1 MRIAIVSTNKSKYSE
16 TFIDSHRKYLSENPL
31 NLFDGYMPTRYSL
44 HGMVDDVPIV
54 STISSLAS
62 LFGKRP
68 LELEA
73 TIQKLFVDQKV
84 ELVLAEYGPS
94 GVEMAEICNT
104 LNIPLIVHFH
114 GYDAYR
120 KDVLSTYGKHYKEMF
135 KSAAAIIGVSKHM
148 VNQLSQLGCPFEKL
162 HYIPYG
168 IDIDIF
174 KRSHNGDSKKQ
185 LVACGR
191 FVPKK
196 GPQFTIQAFAKV
208 SRQEHEAT
216 LTMIGDGELLEG
228 CKKLAEDLGLKD
240 KIKFTGALSAT
251 QIADI
256 YAESFA
262 FVQHSLVDENNDSE
276 GTPLAIMEA
285 GAAGLPVISTI
296 HAGIPDI
303 IDSDIN
309 GFLVAEKD
317 IDLMADKMLVLLQD
331 RVLAKEMGYQ
341 LQQKILAGY
350 SMSNYIEQLKDL
362 INQFKNIA

>member
-31 NLFDGYMPTRYSL
+31 NLFDGYLPTRYSL
-44 HGMVDDVPIV
+44 HGMADDVPIV
-54 STISSLAS
+54 PSISSLAS

-73 TIQKLFVDQKV
+73 TIKKLLVDQKV

-148 VNQLSQLGCPFEKL
+148 VNQLSQLGCPLEKL

-174 KRSHNGDSKKQ
+174 KRNHIGENKKQ

-191 FVPKK
+191 FVSKK
-196 GPQFTIQAFAKV
+196 GPQYTIQAFAKV
-208 SRQEHEAT
+208 SRQDHEAT
-216 LTMIGDGELLEG
+216 LTMIGDGELLEE
-228 CKKLAEDLGLKD
+228 CKKLAEHLGLKD
-240 KIKFTGALSAT
+240 KIKFTGALSASE
-251 QIADI
+251 ISDI

-285 GAAGLPVISTI
+285 GAAGLPAVSTLN
-296 HAGIPDI
+296 AGIPDI
-303 IDSDIN
+303 IEN
-309 GFLVAEKD
+309 GVNGYLVTEKD
-317 IDLMADKMLVLLQD
+317 IDAMADKMLDLLSNKSAA
-331 RVLAKEMGYQ
+331 REMGLQ
-341 LQQKILAGY
+341 LQQKVMNNY
-350 SMSNYIEQLKDL
+350 SIKRYITQLKEL
-362 INQFKNIA
+362 IKCCNK

>member
-1 MRIAIVSTNKSKYSE
+1 
-16 TFIDSHRKYLSENPL
+16 
-31 NLFDGYMPTRYSL
+31 
-44 HGMVDDVPIV
+44 
-54 STISSLAS
+54 
-62 LFGKRP
+62 
-68 LELEA
+68 
-73 TIQKLFVDQKV
+73 
-84 ELVLAEYGPS
+84 
-94 GVEMAEICNT
+94 MAEICKV
-104 LNIPLIVHFH
+104 LHIPLIVHFH

-120 KDVLSTYGKHYKEMF
+120 KDVLSTYGKQYKEMF

-148 VNQLSQLGCPFEKL
+148 VNQLSQLGCPLEKL

-174 KRSHNGDSKKQ
+174 KRRHNGDSKKQ

-208 SRQEHEAT
+208 SRQDHEAT
-216 LTMIGDGELLEG
+216 LTMIGDGELLEE
-228 CKKLAEDLGLKD
+228 CKKLAEDLGLND
-240 KIKFTGALSAT
+240 KIKFTGALSAM

-285 GAAGLPVISTI
+285 GAAALPVISTI

-309 GFLVAEKD
+309 GFLVAERD

-341 LQQKILAGY
+341 LQQKILANY
-350 SMSNYIEQLKDL
+350 SVTNYIEQLKTL
-362 INQFKNIA
+362 INQFKK

>member
-16 TFIDSHRKYLSENPL
+16 TFIDSHRKYLSEHPL
-31 NLFDGYMPTRYSL
+31 NLFDGYLPTRYSL
-44 HGMVDDVPIV
+44 HGMVDDAPIV
-54 STISSLAS
+54 PSISGLAS
-62 LFGKRP
+62 LLGKRP

-73 TIQKLFVDQKV
+73 SIKQLLVDQKI

-94 GVEMAEICNT
+94 GVEMAEICKA

-120 KDVLSTYGKHYKEMF
+120 KDVLSTYGKQYKEMF

-148 VNQLSQLGCPFEKL
+148 VNQLSQLGCPLEKL

-168 IDIDIF
+168 IDIF
-174 KRSHNGDSKKQ
+174 KRRHNGDSKKQ

-208 SRQEHEAT
+208 SRQDHEAT
-216 LTMIGDGELLEG
+216 LTMIGDGELLEE
-228 CKKLAEDLGLKD
+228 CKKLAEDLGLND
-240 KIKFTGALSAT
+240 KIKFTGALSAM

-285 GAAGLPVISTI
+285 GAAALPVISTI

-309 GFLVAEKD
+309 GFLVAERD

-341 LQQKILAGY
+341 LQQKILANY
-350 SMSNYIEQLKDL
+350 SVTNYIEQLKTL
-362 INQFKNIA
+362 INQFKK

>member
-16 TFIDSHRKYLSENPL
+16 TFIDSHRKYLSEHPL
-31 NLFDGYMPTRYSL
+31 NLFDGYLPTRYSL
-44 HGMVDDVPIV
+44 HGMVDDAPIV
-54 STISSLAS
+54 PSISGLAS
-62 LFGKRP
+62 LLGKRP

-73 TIQKLFVDQKV
+73 SIKQLLVDQKI
-84 ELVLAEYGPS
+84 ELVLAEY
-94 GVEMAEICNT
+94 
-104 LNIPLIVHFH
+104 

-120 KDVLSTYGKHYKEMF
+120 KDVLSTYGKQYKEMF

-148 VNQLSQLGCPFEKL
+148 VNQLSQLGCPLEKL

-174 KRSHNGDSKKQ
+174 KRRHNGDSKKQ

-208 SRQEHEAT
+208 SRQDHEAT
-216 LTMIGDGELLEG
+216 LTMIGDGELLEE
-228 CKKLAEDLGLKD
+228 CKKLAEDLGLND
-240 KIKFTGALSAT
+240 KIKFTGALSAM

-285 GAAGLPVISTI
+285 GAAALPVISTI

-309 GFLVAEKD
+309 GFLVAERD

-341 LQQKILAGY
+341 LQQKILANY
-350 SMSNYIEQLKDL
+350 SVTNYIEQLKTL
-362 INQFKNIA
+362 INQFKK